1 MEICLNNRPL
11 TYVEDDPEMSVL
23 TPNAMIIGQSS
34 NLAVEDEGSTEEVTR
49 KRARHI
55 LKCKQSIWK
64 RWNGE
69 YLTALRERHNRKN
82 GGKGR
87 IAEVGDLV
95 LIKDDAKNR
104 GKWSVGVV
112 KGLYQGRDG
121 VVRGAKLKTRK
132 THIDRALQLLYPLEL
147 RSEHKQESKRTET
160 DQEEKR
166 NLDPEAQEFRPKRNA
181 ATVARQGIQAVLDY
195 EDS

>member
-1 MEICLNNRPL
+1 M
-11 TYVEDDPEMSVL
+11 
-23 TPNAMIIGQSS
+23 
-34 NLAVEDEGSTEEVTR
+34 
-49 KRARHI
+49 
-55 LKCKQSIWK
+55 
-64 RWNGE
+64 
-69 YLTALRERHNRKN
+69 
-82 GGKGR
+82 
-87 IAEVGDLV
+87 GDLV

-112 KGLYQGRDG
+112 KELYQGRDG

-147 RSEHKQESKRTET
+147 RSEHKQESKRRET

-166 NLDPEAQEFRPKRNA
+166 NLDPEAPEFRPKRDA
-181 ATVARQGIQAVLDY
+181 ATVARQGIQAVLNY